1 MCDGYRSNLH
11 SLASREASYTTPNRT
26 SHANYRYLSTPE
38 KIDRL
43 HDLHRET
50 RAYRLKVERLQAKL
64 ASVTALH
71 GVTLDEETTSDLHH
85 IMLEEEEQAVQQDG
99 FQKIFWQQHKEAA
112 SRSGESKKGMR
123 WHPLMVRWCL
133 FLRHQSN
140 KCYETLRESGCIH
153 LPSQRTLRDYTHCV
167 QSGVGFSTEVDRLL
181 LQAMNLMTCP
191 EWHKL
196 VILLLDEMHIRED
209 LVYDKHTGK
218 MIGFTN
224 LGNINNHLLAFE
236 KSMDE
241 SEEEQ
246 ESGSV
251 LAKSMMAFMVR
262 GLFTALR
269 FPYAQFPCAS
279 VTGDL
284 LFEPFWHAVY
294 RLERMGLKV
303 S

>member
-26 SHANYRYLSTPE
+26 SHANYRYLSTPPE

-50 RAYRLKVERLQAKL
+50 RAYRLKVERLQ

-99 FQKIFWQQHKEAA
+99 IQKIFWQQHKEAA
-112 SRSGESKKGMR
+112 SRSRESKKGMR

-153 LPSQRTLRDYTHCV
+153 LPSQRTLRDYTHYV
-167 QSGVGFSTEVDRLL
+167 QSGVGFSTEVDCLL

-224 LGNINNHLLAFE
+224 LGNINNHLLALE

-251 LAKSMMAFMVR
+251 LAKSTMAFMVR

-269 FPYAQFPCAS
+269 MNNFQNLRSIIYISSCKKESKFS
-279 VTGDL
+279 
-284 LFEPFWHAVY
+284 
-294 RLERMGLKV
+294 
-303 S
+303 